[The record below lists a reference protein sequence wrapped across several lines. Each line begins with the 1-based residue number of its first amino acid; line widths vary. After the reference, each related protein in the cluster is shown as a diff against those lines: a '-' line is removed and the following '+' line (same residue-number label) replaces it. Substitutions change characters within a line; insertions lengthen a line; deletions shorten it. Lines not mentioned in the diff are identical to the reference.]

1 MPVLPGRILAA
12 NFDNGGE
19 SVAYYNTTVGNVGG
33 VYRTNEDVG
42 IQATSD
48 TGGGYNVG
56 WLNTGEWLEYTV
68 NPPDPSAIYSI
79 SFRLAAPSS
88 GGQLRVRLNGT
99 VLDTINIPN
108 TGGYQTWQTVTLPNV
123 PIQGAIGSQAL
134 RLEVLNNG
142 FNINWIEFDRVQV
155 CSTNNI
161 AVNQPSSA
169 SSLQSG
175 YTASAAFDGD
185 ITTRWSSASSDP
197 QWIQVDLGSVQNI
210 ARVRLIWE
218 NAFALSYDLQ
228 LSTDTITW
236 TNVYGTTNGPG
247 SINDLAALGA
257 GRYVRMYAT
266 ERGTQYGDSLWEF
279 EVYPTPQPVSID
291 IVSPVAGSVFV
302 APSNGFSFTASSG
315 TTNIL
320 TNNIQLILNGIDVS
334 SLLTFS
340 GSPSNWNV
348 MFPFLQPNCIYSAII
363 NVTNAAGQVVKDH
376 DKQQFRHFQP
386 TNAAIAEAEDFDF
399 GYDQFID
406 SPARNRR
413 ACLPTA
419 ITWRPLRRLWT
430 SI

>member
-1 MPVLPGRILAA
+1 MLRHSKAAGAGGYSLSELDVFSQPQTPFGGTVPVLPGRIQAA

-19 SVAYYNTTVGNVGG
+19 SVAYYNTTVGNPGG

-42 IQATSD
+42 IQPTSD
-48 TGGGYNVG
+48 TGGGYDVG

-79 SFRLAAPSS
+79 SLRLAAPSS

-175 YTASAAFDGD
+175 YPASAAFDGD

-218 NAFALSYDLQ
+218 NAFALSYD
-228 LSTDTITW
+228 
-236 TNVYGTTNGPG
+236 
-247 SINDLAALGA
+247 
-257 GRYVRMYAT
+257 R
-266 ERGTQYGDSLWEF
+266 
-279 EVYPTPQPVSID
+279 PT
-291 IVSPVAGSVFV
+291 
-302 APSNGFSFTASSG
+302 
-315 TTNIL
+315 
-320 TNNIQLILNGIDVS
+320 LN
-334 SLLTFS
+334 
-340 GSPSNWNV
+340 
-348 MFPFLQPNCIYSAII
+348 
-363 NVTNAAGQVVKDH
+363 
-376 DKQQFRHFQP
+376 R
-386 TNAAIAEAEDFDF
+386 
-399 GYDQFID
+399 
-406 SPARNRR
+406 
-413 ACLPTA
+413 
-419 ITWRPLRRLWT
+419 
-430 SI
+430 